1 MSEKSIQKKVTIQ
14 GNKILLFVI
23 GLALLKIFGIIDIS
37 WFWVMSPIIIPF
49 IFMGTIIFFMIVILI
64 LDAIIRRN

>member
-14 GNKILLFVI
+14 GNVIFLFVI

-37 WFWVMSPIIIPF
+37 WFWVILPIIIPF

-64 LDAIIRRN
+64 LDAIIRKK